1 MGNVRK
7 MMQKILWGLLIC
19 GSMLFFIIGVLL
31 DKNIVLTLSLVACWL
46 IFMLLAFAT
55 TDVLWVR
62 QVIKKMDGLLPLV
75 YTDPDQFIQRLT
87 ELMKGVEVSHLIMTK
102 DINLAVAHC
111 QKGNYR
117 IAADL
122 LNKLDPLRLPLIQRG
137 VYWANLSLTQ
147 FHLNQKK
154 AACAILDDQRESLS
168 YIEEFPE
175 TANLLAVLN
184 IYRLLAQ
191 GDREQARKAM
201 EQLQQKQSSAGI
213 QRELTLLEKQFK

>member
-75 YTDPDQFIQRLT
+75 
-87 ELMKGVEVSHLIMTK
+87 
-102 DINLAVAHC
+102 
-111 QKGNYR
+111 
-117 IAADL
+117 
-122 LNKLDPLRLPLIQRG
+122 
-137 VYWANLSLTQ
+137 
-147 FHLNQKK
+147 
-154 AACAILDDQRESLS
+154 
-168 YIEEFPE
+168 
-175 TANLLAVLN
+175 
-184 IYRLLAQ
+184 
-191 GDREQARKAM
+191 
-201 EQLQQKQSSAGI
+201 
-213 QRELTLLEKQFK
+213 